1 MKPSPGGRLPQAMF
15 QSPPVHASTPS
26 KIPLGHF
33 PGLGRGDGR
42 PFRPG
47 WQVHLGQAF
56 SPGQPSTTASW
67 VQAMPGSQISPS
79 LPSSPPTLLLQPP
92 RGEGTWLPHPESR
105 ARSPVA
111 VRRHPGW
118 HPGLTPDASPPRKT
132 PSSAPT
138 HGLPP
143 GLPPALQ
150 QENAAHQKS
159 SLIVKCMDQPHHPSR
174 PTMRG
179 ASSGGPSL
187 GWVRAAPCKRVLT
200 VGMRVGASRARVW
213 SYLAQRGLTS
223 WREDAIPFTQGP
235 PRCREHLQ
243 IPEGAC

>member
-1 MKPSPGGRLPQAMF
+1 MDVLSGLVGRYISAKHSPQG
-15 QSPPVHASTPS
+15 SPPQQRAGCKPCLAL
-26 KIPLGHF
+26 KYPPLCPPVPPPCF
-33 PGLGRGDGR
+33 Y
-42 PFRPG
+42 
-47 WQVHLGQAF
+47 
-56 SPGQPSTTASW
+56 
-67 VQAMPGSQISPS
+67 
-79 LPSSPPTLLLQPP
+79 SPPG
-92 RGEGTWLPHPESR
+92 GEGTWLPHPESR

-159 SLIVKCMDQPHHPSR
+159 SLIVKCTDQPHHPSR

-187 GWVRAAPCKRVLT
+187 EWVWAAPCKWVLT

>member
-92 RGEGTWLPHPESR
+92 P
-105 ARSPVA
+105 
-111 VRRHPGW
+111 
-118 HPGLTPDASPPRKT
+118 
-132 PSSAPT
+132 
-138 HGLPP
+138 
-143 GLPPALQ
+143 
-150 QENAAHQKS
+150 
-159 SLIVKCMDQPHHPSR
+159 
-174 PTMRG
+174 
-179 ASSGGPSL
+179 SSGGMAL
-187 GWVRAAPCKRVLT
+187 GFLTPRAVPGHRLLLEDT
-200 VGMRVGASRARVW
+200 
-213 SYLAQRGLTS
+213 LAG
-223 WREDAIPFTQGP
+223 TQG
-235 PRCREHLQ
+235 
-243 IPEGAC
+243 